1 VDRGDHD
8 VDRGDHNVD
17 RGDYDVDRG
26 DHEVDSAVHEA
37 ITPVRGRDAEILF
50 LTLSLLALS
59 ACGSPP
65 IQASPD
71 AETVVDGALPQ
82 AGSAAFLDR
91 SFQGRDYKLYV
102 PASYTVGAPAPL
114 VVMLHGCTQ
123 TMDDFAAGTQM
134 NAKAEEAGFLVAY
147 PDEPT
152 SANPDRCFDW
162 FLPADQV
169 RGAGEPA
176 LLAGIAGDVAAAFT
190 VDARRVFVAGISA
203 GAAMAVVLG
212 ATYPDVFA
220 AVAVHSGLEYQ
231 AATDAQSA
239 LTAAQS
245 GGPNPKA
252 QGDAAFEEMGAQAR
266 VVPVIALH
274 GDADGTVNVAN
285 ASQVVAQWTETD
297 ARAGANV
304 ATGTSDQGSAGGK
317 SFTHTSYV
325 DARTGAPLLELYV
338 VHGLG
343 HAWSGGSS
351 AGTFTDPN
359 GPDAS
364 ALFWSFFAAHG
375 R

>member
-1 VDRGDHD
+1 LGKDVHEVDRGDQDVSRAVHD
-8 VDRGDHNVD
+8 VARGDQD
-17 RGDYDVDRG
+17 
-26 DHEVDSAVHEA
+26 VDSAVPA
-37 ITPVRGRDAEILF
+37 VI
-50 LTLSLLALS
+50 SLVLALA

-71 AETVVDGALPQ
+71 AGTAVDGALPQ
-82 AGSAAFLDR
+82 VGSAAFLDR
-91 SFQGRDYKLYV
+91 SFQGRAYKLYV
-102 PASYTVGAPAPL
+102 PASYEVGTPAPL

-123 TMDDFAAGTQM
+123 TMEDFAAGTQM
-134 NAKAEEAGFLVAY
+134 NAKADAAGFLVAY

-152 SANPDRCFDW
+152 SANPERCFDW
-162 FLPADQV
+162 FLPADQA

-176 LLAGIAGDVAAAFT
+176 LLAGIAGDVAGAFT
-190 VDARRVFVAGISA
+190 VDPGRVFVAGISA
-203 GAAMAVVLG
+203 GGAMAVVLG

-220 AVAVHSGLEYQ
+220 AVAVHSGLEFQ

-239 LTAAQS
+239 LAAAQS
-245 GGPNPKA
+245 GGPDPKA
-252 QGDAAFEEMGAQAR
+252 QGDAAFAAMGAQSR
-266 VVPVIALH
+266 VVPVIVLH

-285 ASQVVAQWTETD
+285 ASQVVAQWSETD
-297 ARAGANV
+297 ARAGA
-304 ATGTSDQGSAGGK
+304 AIGPASSEPGSAGGV
-317 SFTHTSYV
+317 SYTHTAYA
-325 DARTGAPLLELYV
+325 DPRGGAPLLELYV

-343 HAWSGGSS
+343 HAWSGGST